1 MTQKIKKKKK
11 KKEREEN
18 LKVSSRLF
26 FVKSRRVSETYF
38 SSPKGKISYKG
49 TTTRVDEIA
58 LCGNYTHTHTHK
70 KKKSFE
76 KEFRSKERVPTLQN
90 SSERET
96 PVLLLLLLLLRIII
110 MASRILGRV
119 ALRGCKSRLLSGT
132 IVPREQQQTRGYKV
146 AVLGAAGGIGQPCG
160 LLMKMNPLVSEL
172 RLYDI
177 AGTPGVGA
185 DVSHIN
191 TKAQVKGYSQTDDG
205 EDGLKNALKDCD
217 LVIIPAGV
225 PRKPGMTRDD
235 LFKINAGIVKGL
247 VEACADNCPKAM
259 LNIISNPVNSTVPIA
274 AETLKQKGV
283 YDKKKLFGVTTLDV
297 VRAKTFYAEK
307 KGLETAKVDVPV
319 IGGHAGVTILPLFSQ
334 ATPKA
339 ALTDDEI
346 DALTKRTQDGGTEVV
361 AAKAGKGSATL
372 SMAYAGALFGDACL
386 RAKNGEAGVVEC
398 TYVESDVVPGVE
410 FFATKV
416 SLGREGVEKIH
427 GTGTLTAYEQKGLD
441 GMMEELKGSINK
453 GLDFAKGA

>member
-1 MTQKIKKKKK
+1 MRK
-11 KKEREEN
+11 
-18 LKVSSRLF
+18 LH
-26 FVKSRRVSETYF
+26 
-38 SSPKGKISYKG
+38 
-49 TTTRVDEIA
+49 
-58 LCGNYTHTHTHK
+58 THTHT
-70 KKKSFE
+70 KKSFE